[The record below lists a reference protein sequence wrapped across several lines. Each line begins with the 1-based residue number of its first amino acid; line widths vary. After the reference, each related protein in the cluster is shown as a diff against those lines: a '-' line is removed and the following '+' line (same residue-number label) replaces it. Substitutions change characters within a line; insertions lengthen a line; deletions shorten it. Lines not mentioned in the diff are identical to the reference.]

1 MKKETKALIEWI
13 KAQIGVAAKLDDS
26 YLITT
31 NAISTHKNL
40 EKDAVKFLDSLAE
53 IESHLCRGG
62 YIQDRNGTPCCDGD
76 KVRFEF
82 EDKTYEE
89 NWKDKYSRTMIGVLQ
104 FSVETKSFCII
115 FGPENYGY
123 DWIDWTTSDY
133 GCKWFEKVDK

>member
-40 EKDAVKFLDSLAE
+40 EKDAVKFLDSLPE

-62 YIQDRNGTPCCDGD
+62 YIQDRNGVPCCEGD
-76 KVRFEF
+76 KLRVSSKEG
-82 EDKTYEE
+82 
-89 NWKDKYSRTMIGVLQ
+89 N
-104 FSVETKSFCII
+104 SVQQGTLSWDVYNCSFCIKDDNGLI
-115 FGPENYGY
+115 NHYFTKNYN
-123 DWIDWTTSDY
+123 
-133 GCKWFEKVDK
+133 FEKVEE

>member
-40 EKDAVKFLDSLAE
+40 EKDAVKFLDSLPE

-62 YIQDRNGTPCCDGD
+62 YIQDKNGIPCCDGEL
-76 KVRFEF
+76 VYFL
-82 EDKTYEE
+82 
-89 NWKDKYSRTMIGVLQ
+89 S
-104 FSVETKSFCII
+104 KSQKQT
-115 FGPENYGY
+115 YGY
-123 DWIDWTTSDY
+123 VIWDKKMARFVIEVVGERD
-133 GCKWFEKVDK
+133 CKYIVPELEWFEEVDFEKVEK

>member
-40 EKDAVKFLDSLAE
+40 EKDAVKFLDSLPE

-62 YIQDRNGTPCCDGD
+62 YIQDRNGTSCCNGEL
-76 KVRFEF
+76 VYFL
-82 EDKTYEE
+82 
-89 NWKDKYSRTMIGVLQ
+89 S
-104 FSVETKSFCII
+104 KSQK
-115 FGPENYGY
+115 EKYGY
-123 DWIDWTTSDY
+123 LIWDKKMARFVIEVVDERD
-133 GCKWFEKVDK
+133 CKYIVPELEWFEKVQFEKVSELEKVEE

>member
-40 EKDAVKFLDSLAE
+40 EKDAVKFLDSLSE

-62 YIQDRNGTPCCDGD
+62 YIQDKNGTPCCHGDAIKYNSEVYGEQICTLEWDNVKARFFAVYKAGQLQDGSVF
-76 KVRFEF
+76 KLEQQLEF
-82 EDKTYEE
+82 TTDEIEKYEG
-89 NWKDKYSRTMIGVLQ
+89 TL
-104 FSVETKSFCII
+104 
-115 FGPENYGY
+115 
-123 DWIDWTTSDY
+123 
-133 GCKWFEKVDK
+133 